1 MYINQKLSKAFST
14 FTTLGISLWLASQI
28 ANAATDDFSTQL
40 GTSIIKTDLVNNSSI
55 ALKGKSKNQREN
67 SQFGAA
73 VKEIN
78 RRRAA
83 IGKKPLGK
91 EGERRLHDII
101 SGENYTYEEI
111 VTEGVNL

>member
-1 MYINQKLSKAFST
+1 MKINIFIPIVLSML
-14 FTTLGISLWLASQI
+14 TLQVSNSFIKSAEASININNISI
-28 ANAATDDFSTQL
+28 
-40 GTSIIKTDLVNNSSI
+40 NNSSI

-91 EGERRLHDII
+91 DGERRLHDII
-101 SGENYTYEEI
+101 SGEDYTYEQI